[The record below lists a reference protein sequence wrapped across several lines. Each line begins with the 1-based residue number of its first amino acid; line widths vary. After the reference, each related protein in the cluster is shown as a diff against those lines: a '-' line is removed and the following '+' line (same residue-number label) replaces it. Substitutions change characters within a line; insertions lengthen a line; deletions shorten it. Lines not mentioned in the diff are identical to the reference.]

1 MGDLELGRVSWI
13 TQLDP
18 IIITKILARGRQRQ
32 ESQSRKEI
40 GRCCAAG
47 LRMEEGAASHG
58 M

>member
-1 MGDLELGRVSWI
+1 MGDLELGWVFWV
-13 TQLDP
+13 TQLGP
-18 IIITKILARGRQRQ
+18 IIITTILARGRQRQ
-32 ESQSRKEI
+32 ESQSQKEI